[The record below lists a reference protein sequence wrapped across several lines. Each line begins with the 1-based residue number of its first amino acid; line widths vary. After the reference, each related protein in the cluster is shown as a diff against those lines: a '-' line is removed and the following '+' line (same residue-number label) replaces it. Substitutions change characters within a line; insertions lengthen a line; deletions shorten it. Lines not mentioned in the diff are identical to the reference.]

1 MSNNHIQIRYLV
13 CVKLN
18 NLKLITWDL
27 HEDQYAIK
35 AIPYALHS
43 VLCCW
48 DVSILIFW
56 KYLQLVGPSVQYD
69 MGGVLLSSFEE
80 IFSPCLFSFELV
92 LKLRTLSLCKTAIN
106 KIGRRFGSSPYSV
119 CEMSEPL
126 QKKNIN
132 NVNNKQTNKQTK
144 NLRLHTHGECA
155 YEYVNTFVYFV
166 FQRAK
171 AVSFAWS
178 GSFHIL
184 KPVNVIIGHFE
195 EPF

>member
-1 MSNNHIQIRYLV
+1 MRLTWRPIYHKSSSLCASFCIMLLRCFNLDILKVPSARGTIRSVWYGR
-13 CVKLN
+13 CFVKQFRRDFLS
-18 NLKLITWDL
+18 L
-27 HEDQYAIK
+27 
-35 AIPYALHS
+35 S
-43 VLCCW
+43 VLN
-48 DVSILIFW
+48 
-56 KYLQLVGPSVQYD
+56 
-69 MGGVLLSSFEE
+69 
-80 IFSPCLFSFELV
+80 SFELV

-155 YEYVNTFVYFV
+155 DEYVNTFVYFV